1 MTTRKKDNRWSALF
15 HYLPAGTLLS
25 VIFAMGVAWQV
36 SVNAAEHRE
45 RNTIIIKQVK
55 KTNIMRY
62 IAIQKELNIYNAEIK
77 ALNKNEERA
86 FKQRQQ
92 IIKLINAR
100 NGRR

>member
-25 VIFAMGVAWQV
+25 VIFAMGGAWQV

-55 KTNIMRY
+55 KINIMRF
-62 IAIQKELNIYNAEIK
+62 IAIQKELNIYNVQIK

-92 IIKLINAR
+92 IIKLINTR

>member
-1 MTTRKKDNRWSALF
+1 MTARKKDNKWVVLF
-15 HYLPAGTLLS
+15 HYLPAGTLIG
-25 VIFAMGVAWQV
+25 VIFAMGVAGQV

-45 RNTIIIKQVK
+45 RNTIISKEVK
-55 KTNIMRY
+55 KINIMRF

-92 IIKLINAR
+92 IIKLINTR

>member
-1 MTTRKKDNRWSALF
+1 MTRKKDNKWEALF
-15 HYLPAGTLLS
+15 HYLPAGTLIG

-55 KTNIMRY
+55 KINIMRF

-92 IIKLINAR
+92 IIKLISAR

>member
-45 RNTIIIKQVK
+45 RNTIIIKEVK

-62 IAIQKELNIYNAEIK
+62 IAIQKELNVYNAQIK

-92 IIKLINAR
+92 IIKLVTAQSR
-100 NGRR
+100 K

>member
-1 MTTRKKDNRWSALF
+1 MTARKKDNRWTMLF
-15 HYLPAGTLLS
+15 HYLPAGTLIG

-55 KTNIMRY
+55 KINIMRF
-62 IAIQKELNIYNAEIK
+62 IAIQKELNVYNAQIK

-92 IIKLINAR
+92 IIKLINGQNR
-100 NGRR
+100 SR